1 MRTVAEYIE
10 LCEWDTSRLLVFSD
24 NVFGN
29 LIYYS
34 HLLPLVVS
42 LLLAFFIFS
51 KNSKSLATR
60 WFLMTTILLCVWL
73 YFDLILWATE
83 KPAFTMFFWSII
95 NMIEPMIYAGILF
108 FMYAFIDNKDI
119 LFKQKLLVFVLLSP
133 TVILTWTN
141 LNLSYYDLTNCWR
154 EAIEGPLPYYSYAVE
169 GIFAAWIL
177 GFGFRRFFQTHN
189 KSERN
194 KIALMTSGAVFF
206 LFSFAMG
213 NVVGSLLVNWEIGQY
228 GLFGIP
234 IFVAMLSYLVARY
247 HLFNIKLISS
257 QLLVVAIWLLTLAIL
272 FIQDIDTVRNVVVI
286 TLILFTAL
294 GYLLI
299 KSVKREVEQ
308 REHIEKL
315 ALDLEKANARLRE
328 LDQMKSQFLSFASH
342 QIRSPLTA
350 IKGYT
355 SMALEGDFGEMP
367 EKIKGVIE
375 TLDKSAQSLIVI
387 VNEFLDVSRIEQG
400 RMKYEMS
407 DFDVR
412 KLVEETVAELR
423 PNVEQKGLKF
433 TFDADVKHDYR
444 VYADQGKI
452 KQVIGNIVDNA
463 IKYTPSGSID
473 VKVSRTKST
482 VNITV
487 SDTGVGIEPDVIPKL
502 FSMFGRAK
510 DASKTNVTG
519 TGLGLYVAKQMI
531 EAHRGQIWIESE
543 GKGKGSTF
551 HIELPAKN

>member
-1 MRTVAEYIE
+1 
-10 LCEWDTSRLLVFSD
+10 
-24 NVFGN
+24 
-29 LIYYS
+29 
-34 HLLPLVVS
+34 
-42 LLLAFFIFS
+42 
-51 KNSKSLATR
+51 
-60 WFLMTTILLCVWL
+60 MTTILLCVWL

>member
-1 MRTVAEYIE
+1 MILEDT
-10 LCEWDTSRLLVFSD
+10 LGCEWAISRLLIISE
-24 NVFGN
+24 NVFDA
-29 LIYYS
+29 LVYYS
-34 HLLPLVVS
+34 HLFPLVIAVG
-42 LLLAFFIFS
+42 LGIFVFLKNYKTLVGRLFLALTIAFGLWIFS
-51 KNSKSLATR
+51 
-60 WFLMTTILLCVWL
+60 
-73 YFDLILWATE
+73 DLVLWSD
-83 KPAFTMFFWSII
+83 PNPNHIMFFWSLT
-95 NMIEPMIYAGILF
+95 ILF
-108 FMYAFIDNKDI
+108 EPIIYILGLYFLMVYANGGDISDKTKWTFLALLLPTI
-119 LFKQKLLVFVLLSP
+119 LFLPTKLS
-133 TVILTWTN
+133 
-141 LNLSYYDLTNCWR
+141 
-154 EAIEGPLPYYSYAVE
+154 
-169 GIFAAWIL
+169 IL
-177 GFGFRRFFQTHN
+177 GFNYTNCDR
-189 KSERN
+189 EV
-194 KIALMTSGAVFF
+194 IE
-206 LFSFAMG
+206 
-213 NVVGSLLVNWEIGQY
+213 SLLVYYGYFVELIITFWSLIFAIRAYSKTPREKRGGLLFTVAGVLLFFAFFASGNIIGSISENWTFGQY
-228 GLFGIP
+228 GLFGMP
-234 IFVAMLSYLVARY
+234 IMFAFLTYAITRY
-247 HLFNIKLISS
+247 HTFSIKTLSTEILVICQALLVGSLLLIDEISYIRI
-257 QLLVVAIWLLTLAIL
+257 VVAITLGVAIL
-272 FIQDIDTVRNVVVI
+272 LGWALVR
-286 TLILFTAL
+286 
-294 GYLLI
+294 
-299 KSVKREVEQ
+299 SVKKEVEQ